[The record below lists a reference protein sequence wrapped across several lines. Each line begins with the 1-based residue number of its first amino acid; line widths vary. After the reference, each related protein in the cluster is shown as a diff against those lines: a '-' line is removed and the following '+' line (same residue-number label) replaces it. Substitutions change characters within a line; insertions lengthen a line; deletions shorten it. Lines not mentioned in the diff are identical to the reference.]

1 MAVVV
6 ELDVSLPDGRTL
18 HAYDRRGPGGLPVLW
33 HHGTPNIGAPP
44 EPLFEAADRLG
55 LRWVSYDRPGYGGS
69 TRLPGRT
76 MTTAAADTA
85 AVIDALGLDRVAVA
99 GHSGGASY
107 AVATAALLGDRVLAV
122 VSVAALAPYTADSLD
137 WFDGMAASGVTSLRA
152 AAAGRTEKER
162 QEGSGVEYDPEFTQA
177 DLAALAGTWAW
188 LGQVAGPALAGGPG
202 GLIDDDLAYVAPW
215 GCRPEQLTAPA
226 LFLHGGRD
234 RVVPSAHS
242 AWLAQHCPDAEFRLS
257 ADDGH
262 ISVLDQA
269 GAGLEWL
276 RAAMDG
282 RSTTRPPA

>member
-1 MAVVV
+1 MTVT
-6 ELDVSLPDGRTL
+6 EFDVSLPDGRTL
-18 HAYDRRGPGGLPVLW
+18 HAYDRGGAGGLPVLW

-55 LRWVSYDRPGYGGS
+55 LRWISYDRPGYGGS

-76 MTTAAADTA
+76 MTSAAADTS
-85 AVIDALGLDRVAVA
+85 AVIDALGLDRIAVV
-99 GHSGGASY
+99 GHSGGASH

-122 VSVAALAPYTADSLD
+122 VSLAALAPYSAVGLD
-137 WFDGMAASGVTSLRA
+137 WFDGMTASGVTSLWA

-162 QEGSGVEYDPEFTQA
+162 QEASEVDYDPEFTAA

-188 LGQVAGPALAGGPG
+188 LGQVVGPALAGGPG
-202 GLIDDDLAYVAPW
+202 GLIDDDMTYVAPW
-215 GCRPEQLTAPA
+215 GCRPQQLTAPV
-226 LFLHGGRD
+226 LFLHGGQD

-242 AWLAQHCPDAEFRLS
+242 VWLAQHTPDAELRLS

-262 ISVLDQA
+262 ISVLEQA

-276 RAAMDG
+276 RGATG
-282 RSTTRPPA
+282 SRSATSPPS